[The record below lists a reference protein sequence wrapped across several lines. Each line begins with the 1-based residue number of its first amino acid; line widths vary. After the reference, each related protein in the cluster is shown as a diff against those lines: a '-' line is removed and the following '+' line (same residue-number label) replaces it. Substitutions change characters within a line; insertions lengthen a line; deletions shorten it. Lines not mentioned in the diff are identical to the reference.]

1 MIVVRNGLMKSDS
14 WKFLK
19 GKILIPNEIEKT
31 WVLETWTCHQH
42 IALYFTLWKK
52 YLSFEFWVGL
62 TCSQHCEKT
71 LKIITWVQRHHLHQN
86 FAYHSRKVNPEYGSN
101 KLWCYQTKHP
111 YLKSDISSNCVSSAT
126 RANRSDCSL
135 SWGDKIIYS
144 TTFRNA

>member
-1 MIVVRNGLMKSDS
+1 MKSDS
-14 WKFLK
+14 WKFQK

>member
-1 MIVVRNGLMKSDS
+1 MKSDS
-14 WKFLK
+14 WKFQK

-111 YLKSDISSNCVSSAT
+111 YLKSDISSNCVSSAM